1 MIGIQKHAGKVSK
14 RQLNNSPSKLSQV
27 YCSTF
32 RTFEIMFGNFSFL
45 LLSAIKWRNSFAK
58 CTKYLLT
65 SRYQRRG
72 FFLPI
77 CYADF
82 MFHLLAMKIVV
93 KILHFLTRSWYM
105 NKVQCVHKFCFFVQ
119 KKHNRAKLFWKEHSF
134 FHKPLWFSTNV
145 FNFQHSI
152 LIHAYYEF

>member
-1 MIGIQKHAGKVSK
+1 MPSLPSNGEIHL
-14 RQLNNSPSKLSQV
+14 LNVPN
-27 YCSTF
+27 T
-32 RTFEIMFGNFSFL
+32 
-45 LLSAIKWRNSFAK
+45 
-58 CTKYLLT
+58 YLLT
-65 SRYQRRG
+65 SRYRRRR

-152 LIHAYYEF
+152 LIHAYYEFWNRKWEYHFKGDFMMHNLD